1 MVSAAPSVPA
11 ALRLSAKYAAF
22 VGSSHSGSS
31 QLLTLKGGGGHVVND
46 GRRTRNRQSSM
57 ASALSPRRGRFI
69 CTHGWWGAS
78 ARRTAFGCWLKFRTG
93 GKRSWFASFR
103 KR

>member
-1 MVSAAPSVPA
+1 MVSAAPSAPA
-11 ALRLSAKYAAF
+11 AFLLSAKYAAL

-31 QLLTLKGGGGHVVND
+31 QLLTLNGGGGQLVND

-57 ASALSPRRGRFI
+57 PSALSPRRGRLI
-69 CTHGWWGAS
+69 DTEGCSGAS

-93 GKRSWFASFR
+93 GKRSWF
-103 KR
+103 